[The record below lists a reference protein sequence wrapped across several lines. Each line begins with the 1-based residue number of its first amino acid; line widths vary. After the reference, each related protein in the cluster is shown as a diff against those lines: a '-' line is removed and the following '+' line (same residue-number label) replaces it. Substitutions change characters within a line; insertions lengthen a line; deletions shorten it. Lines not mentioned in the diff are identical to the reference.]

1 MKIKNVVVIGSGT
14 MGSGIAAHLCN
25 ANIPVTLLDLKT
37 EISEKARERI
47 HKSRPP
53 LLIDKSKINNIK
65 VGNISDDF
73 DVVKDADWIV
83 EAVVE
88 RIDVKHQIYKKI
100 FKTRKDGAIVSSN
113 TSSIPIKVLSEHL
126 TDIEK
131 KDFCITHFF
140 NPVRYMGLLEI
151 VKNENNDLNKI
162 NQLKEFCEVEL
173 GKGAIICNDTPGF
186 LGNRVGV
193 YAMQVAMTEAFKMK
207 LSVEEADAIFG
218 RPMGIP
224 KTGVFGLYDL
234 IGIDLM
240 ADVLKSFIKEL
251 PKSDEFHEVAKEIPL
266 VKKLIETGY
275 TGRKGKG
282 GFYRINK
289 TGATKVMEA
298 INLETGDYSPSK
310 KIDVKSDKVD
320 LQALINRKDKYGE
333 YAWSV
338 LSKIIKYASSLI
350 PNITKEFNDI
360 DEAMRLGF
368 NWAKGPFEMLEEI
381 GVKNFFNRV
390 DDFTG
395 NSFLE
400 DLSKTKNSEH
410 LTDIEKKD
418 FCITH
423 FFNPVRY
430 MGLLEIVK
438 NENND
443 LKKINQLKEF
453 CEIELGKGAIV
464 CNDTPGF
471 LGNRVGVYA
480 MQVAMTEAFKMKLSV
495 EEADAIFGRPMGI
508 PKTGVFG
515 LYDLIGIDLMA
526 DVLKSFIKELPK
538 SDEFHE
544 VAKEIPL
551 VKKLIETGYT
561 GRKGKGGF
569 YRMNKTATS
578 KVMEAINLESG
589 NYFPSKKIDVKSDK
603 VDLQGLINRKDKYGE
618 YAWSVLSKIIKYAS
632 SLVPGITKEF
642 NDIDEAMR
650 LGFNW
655 AKGPFEML
663 EEIGV
668 KNFFDKIDEYKGNN
682 FLEKLS
688 KTKNEDFY
696 GERQKYTN
704 IETLG
709 KVKKTAS
716 SLDGN
721 DSAKIYRFN
730 DYNIV
735 EFTTKA
741 NALDYDSMDALKKAT
756 DKPLIIINESMQ
768 FSAGVN
774 LTYTMQFADKKDFK
788 SIEKFIKYFQE
799 TCKHLKYSKH
809 PVISAPSGL
818 TLGGGFEVMVQ
829 SNFVASHTNIV
840 VGLVETI
847 VGLIPAGGGCKEMLA
862 RWLDT
867 DEAKKDPNYAP
878 LKVFDIIG
886 YGKTATSPVEAE
898 PMKYLRPV
906 DKKIMN
912 RNSLL
917 EVSKKILMENKDFKA
932 PNEVKFNL
940 PGKSVLEDMNK
951 ILDKLYN
958 DKVILDHGVT
968 VAKELA
974 HVLSGGDTTIDKTL
988 SEDDLFKLE
997 LDAFMR
1003 LIETQ
1008 KTQDRIKHTLATGK
1022 PLVN

>member
-1 MKIKNVVVIGSGT
+1 MDIKKVVVIGSGT

-37 EISEKARERI
+37 EISEKARDRI
-47 HKSRPP
+47 HKSKPP
-53 LLIDKSKINNIK
+53 LLIDKTKINNIK

-73 DVVKDADWIV
+73 DVVKDADWVV

-88 RIDVKHQIYKKI
+88 RIDIKHQIYEKI

-126 TDIEK
+126 TDVEK

-162 NQLKEFCEVEL
+162 NQLKKFCEVEL

-193 YAMQVAMTEAFKMK
+193 YAMQIAMTEAFKMK
-207 LSVEEADAIFG
+207 LSI
-218 RPMGIP
+218 
-224 KTGVFGLYDL
+224 
-234 IGIDLM
+234 
-240 ADVLKSFIKEL
+240 
-251 PKSDEFHEVAKEIPL
+251 
-266 VKKLIETGY
+266 
-275 TGRKGKG
+275 
-282 GFYRINK
+282 
-289 TGATKVMEA
+289 
-298 INLETGDYSPSK
+298 
-310 KIDVKSDKVD
+310 
-320 LQALINRKDKYGE
+320 
-333 YAWSV
+333 
-338 LSKIIKYASSLI
+338 
-350 PNITKEFNDI
+350 
-360 DEAMRLGF
+360 
-368 NWAKGPFEMLEEI
+368 
-381 GVKNFFNRV
+381 
-390 DDFTG
+390 
-395 NSFLE
+395 
-400 DLSKTKNSEH
+400 
-410 LTDIEKKD
+410 
-418 FCITH
+418 
-423 FFNPVRY
+423 
-430 MGLLEIVK
+430 
-438 NENND
+438 
-443 LKKINQLKEF
+443 
-453 CEIELGKGAIV
+453 
-464 CNDTPGF
+464 
-471 LGNRVGVYA
+471 
-480 MQVAMTEAFKMKLSV
+480 

-569 YRMNKTATS
+569 YRMNKTGTI
-578 KVMEAINLESG
+578 KVIEAINIETGDYLAA
-589 NYFPSKKIDVKSDK
+589 KKIDVKSDK
-603 VDLQGLINRKDKYGE
+603 VDLKKLINRKDKYGD
-618 YAWSVLSKIIKYAS
+618 YAWSVISQIIKYAS

-668 KNFFDKIDEYKGNN
+668 NNFFEKVDNFRGNE
-682 FLEKLS
+682 FLENLS
-688 KTKNEDFY
+688 KTKNENFY

-709 KVKKTAS
+709 KIKKTAS

-741 NALDYDSMDALKKAT
+741 NALNYDSMDALKKAT

-774 LTYTMQFADKKDFK
+774 LTYTMEFADKNDFK

-862 RWLDT
+862 RWLNT
-867 DEAKKDPNYAP
+867 DDAKVDPNYAS

-886 YGKTATSPVEAE
+886 YGRTATSPVEAE
-898 PMKYLRPV
+898 PMKYLRPE

-917 EVSKKILMENKDFKA
+917 EVSKKILMDNKDFKA
-932 PNEVKFNL
+932 PEEFKFNL
-940 PGKSVLEDMNK
+940 PGKSVLKNMYQ
-951 ILDKLYN
+951 ILEKLYN

-974 HVLSGGDTTIDKTL
+974 HVLSGGDTMINKTL

-1003 LIETQ
+1003 LIET
-1008 KTQDRIKHTLATGK
+1008 KETQDRIKHTLATGK
-1022 PLVN
+1022 PLIN

>member
-37 EISEKARERI
+37 EISEKARDRI

-65 VGNISDDF
+65 VGNINDNF
-73 DVVKDADWIV
+73 DVVKNADWVV

-88 RIDVKHQIYKKI
+88 RIDIKHQIYEKI
-100 FKTRKDGAIVSSN
+100 FKARKDGAIVSSN

-126 TDIEK
+126 TDE
-131 KDFCITHFF
+131 
-140 NPVRYMGLLEI
+140 
-151 VKNENNDLNKI
+151 
-162 NQLKEFCEVEL
+162 
-173 GKGAIICNDTPGF
+173 
-186 LGNRVGV
+186 
-193 YAMQVAMTEAFKMK
+193 
-207 LSVEEADAIFG
+207 
-218 RPMGIP
+218 
-224 KTGVFGLYDL
+224 
-234 IGIDLM
+234 
-240 ADVLKSFIKEL
+240 
-251 PKSDEFHEVAKEIPL
+251 
-266 VKKLIETGY
+266 
-275 TGRKGKG
+275 
-282 GFYRINK
+282 
-289 TGATKVMEA
+289 
-298 INLETGDYSPSK
+298 
-310 KIDVKSDKVD
+310 
-320 LQALINRKDKYGE
+320 
-333 YAWSV
+333 
-338 LSKIIKYASSLI
+338 
-350 PNITKEFNDI
+350 
-360 DEAMRLGF
+360 
-368 NWAKGPFEMLEEI
+368 
-381 GVKNFFNRV
+381 
-390 DDFTG
+390 
-395 NSFLE
+395 
-400 DLSKTKNSEH
+400 
-410 LTDIEKKD
+410 EKKD

-480 MQVAMTEAFKMKLSV
+480 MQIAMTEAFRMKLSV

-526 DVLKSFIKELPK
+526 DVLKSFIKELPE
-538 SDEFHE
+538 SDEFHK

-551 VKKLIETGYT
+551 VKKLIDTGYT

-569 YRMNKTATS
+569 YRINKTGAI

-589 NYFPSKKIDVKSDK
+589 EYSVSKKIDIKSDK
-603 VDLQGLINRKDKYGE
+603 VDLKGLINRKDKYGE
-618 YAWSVLSKIIKYAS
+618 YAWSVISKIIKYAS

-668 KNFFDKIDEYKGNN
+668 KNFFDKVDNFKGNI
-682 FLEKLS
+682 FLENLDKS
-688 KTKNEDFY
+688 KNEDFY

-709 KVKKTAS
+709 KIKKTAS

-721 DSAKIYRFN
+721 ESAKIYRFS

-741 NALDYDSMDALKKAT
+741 NALDYNSMDALKKAT

-774 LTYTMQFADKKDFK
+774 LTYTMNFADKKDFQ
-788 SIEKFIKYFQE
+788 SIEKFIKYFQD
-799 TCKHLKYSKH
+799 TCKHLKYSKY

-818 TLGGGFEVMVQ
+818 TLGGGFEVMVH

-867 DEAKKDPNYAP
+867 EEAKKDPNFAP

-898 PMKYLRPV
+898 PMKYLRPS

-917 EVSKKILMENKDFKA
+917 EVSKKIINENKNFKA
-932 PNEVKFNL
+932 PEESRFNL
-940 PGKSVLEDMNK
+940 PGKAVREEMNK
-951 ILDKLYN
+951 ILEKLYN
-958 DKVILDHGVT
+958 DKIILDHGVE

-974 HVLSGGDTTIDKTL
+974 YVLSGGETTIDKTL

-997 LDAFMR
+997 IDAFMR

-1008 KTQDRIKHTLATGK
+1008 KTQDRIKHTLSTGK
-1022 PLVN
+1022 PLIN

>member
-25 ANIPVTLLDLKT
+25 ANVPVTLLDLKT

-73 DVVKDADWIV
+73 DIVKDADWIV

-88 RIDVKHQIYKKI
+88 RIDIKHQIYEKI
-100 FKTRKDGAIVSSN
+100 FKTRKEGAIVSSN

-126 TDIEK
+126 TDVEK

-251 PKSDEFHEVAKEIPL
+251 PETDEFHEVAKEIPL

-289 TGATKVMEA
+289 TGATK
-298 INLETGDYSPSK
+298 I
-310 KIDVKSDKVD
+310 
-320 LQALINRKDKYGE
+320 
-333 YAWSV
+333 
-338 LSKIIKYASSLI
+338 
-350 PNITKEFNDI
+350 
-360 DEAMRLGF
+360 
-368 NWAKGPFEMLEEI
+368 
-381 GVKNFFNRV
+381 
-390 DDFTG
+390 
-395 NSFLE
+395 
-400 DLSKTKNSEH
+400 
-410 LTDIEKKD
+410 
-418 FCITH
+418 
-423 FFNPVRY
+423 
-430 MGLLEIVK
+430 
-438 NENND
+438 
-443 LKKINQLKEF
+443 
-453 CEIELGKGAIV
+453 
-464 CNDTPGF
+464 
-471 LGNRVGVYA
+471 
-480 MQVAMTEAFKMKLSV
+480 
-495 EEADAIFGRPMGI
+495 
-508 PKTGVFG
+508 
-515 LYDLIGIDLMA
+515 
-526 DVLKSFIKELPK
+526 
-538 SDEFHE
+538 
-544 VAKEIPL
+544 
-551 VKKLIETGYT
+551 
-561 GRKGKGGF
+561 
-569 YRMNKTATS
+569 
-578 KVMEAINLESG
+578 MEAINLESG
-589 NYFPSKKIDVKSDK
+589 DYSPSKKIDVKSDK

-668 KNFFDKIDEYKGNN
+668 KNFFDKVDNFKGND
-682 FLEKLS
+682 FLENLS
-688 KTKNEDFY
+688 KTKNENFY

-741 NALDYDSMDALKKAT
+741 NALDYNSMDALKKAT

-799 TCKHLKYSKH
+799 TCKHLKYSKY
-809 PVISAPSGL
+809 PVVSAPSGL

-862 RWLDT
+862 RWLET
-867 DEAKKDPNYAP
+867 EEAKKDPNYAP

-898 PMKYLRPV
+898 PMKYLRPS

-917 EVSKKILMENKDFKA
+917 EVSKKILKDNKDFKA
-932 PNEVKFNL
+932 PSEMKFKL
-940 PGKSVLEDMNK
+940 PGKAVRGEMDK

-958 DKVILDHGVT
+958 DKVILDHGVE

-997 LDAFMR
+997 LEAFMK

-1008 KTQDRIKHTLATGK
+1008 KTQARIKHTLATGK